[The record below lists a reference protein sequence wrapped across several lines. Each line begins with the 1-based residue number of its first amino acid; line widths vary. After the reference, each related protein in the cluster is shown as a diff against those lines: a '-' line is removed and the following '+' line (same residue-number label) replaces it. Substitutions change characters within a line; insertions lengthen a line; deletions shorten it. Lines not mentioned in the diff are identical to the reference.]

1 MARWLPEAAIRV
13 IYGELLAE
21 HGGLAGSI
29 DENML
34 GATLARPQQ
43 LEHYSNPDCPTLFQ
57 LAASYGFGFARNHC
71 FKDGNKRVALV
82 AIDVFL
88 ELNGMELAAAEEDAV
103 LTIEALAAGDMSE
116 EELVTWI
123 ETNAQPFVEE
133 GS

>member
-1 MARWLPEAAIRV
+1 MAQWLPEAAIRV
-13 IYGELLAE
+13 IHGELLAE

-29 DENML
+29 DEDML

-43 LEHYSNPDCPTLFQ
+43 LEHYSNSEPSLYQ
-57 LAASYGFGFARNHC
+57 LAASYGYGFARNHC

-88 ELNGMELAAAEEDAV
+88 ELNGMELSAAEEDAV
-103 LTIEALAAGDMSE
+103 LTIETLAAGDMSE

-123 ETNAQPFVEE
+123 EANAQLYVVE
-133 GS
+133 G